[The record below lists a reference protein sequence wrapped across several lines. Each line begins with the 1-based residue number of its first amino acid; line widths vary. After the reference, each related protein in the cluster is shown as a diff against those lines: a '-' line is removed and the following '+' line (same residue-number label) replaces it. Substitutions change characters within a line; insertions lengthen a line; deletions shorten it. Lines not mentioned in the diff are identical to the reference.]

1 MVSIFKACQK
11 FGLEFCLESLNN
23 IVYMRLQSYVES
35 ICIERLSHIHN
46 YDENNNNNNNGHCFW
61 SYFRH
66 NHIKLGPS
74 INQIDTETLQERIRY
89 INSLIISQQI
99 YTYNNRNPL
108 NVDDIGVF
116 LHKELLKWMPYL
128 HCI

>member
-1 MVSIFKACQK
+1 MVSIFKACQI
-11 FGLEFCLESLNN
+11 FGLEPCLESLNN
-23 IVYMRLQSYVES
+23 IALQSHVSYVES

-46 YDENNNNNNNGHCFW
+46 YDENNNNNNGHCFW

-74 INQIDTETLQERIRY
+74 INQIDTKTLQERIRY

-108 NVDDIGVF
+108 NVDDKGVF
-116 LHKELLKWMPYL
+116 LHKELFA
-128 HCI
+128 C